1 MSTLV
6 QFSYLQLL
14 DILTTL
20 AFLSNGVSEGNPL
33 VAFAIQMAHNPLIGL
48 TVVKVAALAL
58 GIYCWRSGR
67 PRVLFCANVGFAA
80 LIVWNLIALIV
91 SGSHS

>member
-1 MSTLV
+1 MSALV

-20 AFLSNGVSEGNPL
+20 AFLSNGISEANPVVVL
-33 VAFAIQMAHNPLIGL
+33 AIQKVGNPLIGVAL
-48 TVVKVAALAL
+48 VKVAALAL
-58 GIYCWRSGR
+58 GTYCWRTGR
-67 PRVLFCANVGFAA
+67 LRVLFCANVGFAV

-91 SGSHS
+91 AGASS